1 MRCLK
6 KRSLSGR
13 CELVYGYSRSNV
25 HTHYCRHC
33 LHHSSCFNL
42 PNLRHTALKAAWMV
56 VASNL
61 STGPDRASPELLTSC
76 KHHDLLSSALLWPTL
91 CSAINCVQP
100 VNSKISL
107 CFTSCYW
114 NHKPTLFFVIICFF
128 KRFLKLRTRTKRIT
142 KSMCNDFC
150 SVFNF

>member
-1 MRCLK
+1 MNSSACCVKLCCYQHIINIFDQNEHNMRCLK

-91 CSAINCVQP
+91 CSAINCLSSQ
-100 VNSKISL
+100 
-107 CFTSCYW
+107 
-114 NHKPTLFFVIICFF
+114 
-128 KRFLKLRTRTKRIT
+128 
-142 KSMCNDFC
+142 
-150 SVFNF
+150 

>member
-1 MRCLK
+1 MSNCAAINTSWTYLIKTNTICGVKKK

-91 CSAINCVQP
+91 CSAINCLSSQWTL
-100 VNSKISL
+100 KSL
-107 CFTSCYW
+107 FVSLHVTGTINPLYFC
-114 NHKPTLFFVIICFF
+114 NHM
-128 KRFLKLRTRTKRIT
+128 FL
-142 KSMCNDFC
+142 
-150 SVFNF
+150 